1 MPSINGEQRIEAV
14 LRYLN
19 GSESMKV
26 IAKNVGVTR
35 AVLSGWIRLYE
46 AQGPIAFLKSY
57 TNYSA
62 AFKMDV
68 LTYMNET
75 GASSVD
81 AAAIF
86 NISSSGVIRRW
97 RKRFEAGG
105 HEALVS
111 KKKGRPIMKKET
123 KKSIKPPKP
132 AKDEGSVEM
141 LEARIRQL
149 EMENAYLKKLNALVQ
164 SQEKLQPKSKRK

>member
-1 MPSINGEQRIEAV
+1 MAKLNAEQRIQAIR
-14 LRYLN
+14 RYLYGN
-19 GSESMKV
+19 ESMTE
-26 IAKNVGVTR
+26 IAKSIEINITI
-35 AVLSGWIRLYE
+35 LSGWIRLYE
-46 AQGPIAFLKSY
+46 THGLEAFLKSY

-62 AFKMDV
+62 EFKMDV

-149 EMENAYLKKLNALVQ
+149 EMENAYLKKLNTLVQ
-164 SQEKLQPKSKRK
+164 MQEKLQPKSKRK

>member
-86 NISSSGVIRRW
+86 NISSSGVIRR
-97 RKRFEAGG
+97 
-105 HEALVS
+105 
-111 KKKGRPIMKKET
+111 
-123 KKSIKPPKP
+123 
-132 AKDEGSVEM
+132 
-141 LEARIRQL
+141 
-149 EMENAYLKKLNALVQ
+149 
-164 SQEKLQPKSKRK
+164 